1 MKALVLAAGLGTRLG
16 PLTRH
21 VPKPM
26 LPIGGKP
33 LLEHILELL
42 RQHRITDIALNLHHR
57 PDAILHHFG
66 SGEAWGVRLR
76 YSYEASLLGSA
87 GTALRQLAWVY
98 PDPFMVYYGD
108 VYSDLNLTELIEQH
122 RSSRALATIAVHQ
135 VDDPTRRGI
144 VEFDNDGRARR
155 FIEKPAADQVFSNT
169 NTKVHGV
176 RSCWANSGIYVLQPE
191 VLRYVSDIPSD
202 FGLDIFPRLLEAGQ
216 RIQVYPVHSTV
227 IDIGTPENYQRAQQ
241 LFPEPVTQAYLTR
254 LKRVEIT
261 TATA

>member
-26 LPIGGKP
+26 LPLGGKP
-33 LLEHILELL
+33 LLEHIIELL
-42 RQHRITDIALNLHHR
+42 RQHGITDIALNLHHR

-98 PDPFMVYYGD
+98 PDSFLVYYGD
-108 VYSDLNLTELIEQH
+108 VYSDINLTGLIERH
-122 RSSRALATIAVHQ
+122 CASRAVATIAVHQ
-135 VDDPTRRGI
+135 VADPTRRGI
-144 VEFDNDGRARR
+144 VEFDSDGRARR

-169 NTKVHGV
+169 KV

-191 VLRYVSDIPSD
+191 VLRYVRDIPSD
-202 FGLDIFPRLLEAGQ
+202 FGLDIFPRLLEADQ
-216 RIQVYPVHSTV
+216 RIQVYPVHGTL

-241 LFPEPVTQAYLTR
+241 LFPEPVTQPYLTR
-254 LKRVEIT
+254 LNRVET
-261 TATA
+261 TPATA

>member
-16 PLTRH
+16 PLAHH

-42 RQHRITDIALNLHHR
+42 RRHNIADVALNLHHQ
-57 PDAILHHFG
+57 PDAILRHFG

-98 PDPFMVYYGD
+98 PDPFVVYYGD
-108 VYSDLNLTELIEQH
+108 VYSDVNLTGLIERH
-122 RSSRALATIAVHQ
+122 RSGGAVATIIVHP
-135 VDDPTRRGI
+135 VDDPTQRGI
-144 VEFDNDGRARR
+144 VEFDQDGYVRR
-155 FIEKPAADQVFSNT
+155 FVEKPAADQVFS
-169 NTKVHGV
+169 
-176 RSCWANSGIYVLQPE
+176 RWANSGIYVLQPE

-216 RIQVYPVHSTV
+216 RIQVYPAPDGTV
-227 IDIGTPENYQRAQQ
+227 IDIGTPENYERAQQ
-241 LFPEPVTQAYLTR
+241 LFAEPVTQPPSARPLR
-254 LKRVEIT
+254 AAIT
-261 TATA
+261 AATA